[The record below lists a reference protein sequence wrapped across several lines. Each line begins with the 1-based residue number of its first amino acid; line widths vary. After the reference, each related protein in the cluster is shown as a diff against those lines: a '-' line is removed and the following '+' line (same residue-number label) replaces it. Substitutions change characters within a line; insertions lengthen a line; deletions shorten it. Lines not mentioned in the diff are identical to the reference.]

1 MCGRFERHS
10 ALSEFSKIVAGLVA
24 EGIDPLPPSY
34 NIAPSQVALVVRH
47 QTGAHRVDLLTW
59 GLVPGW
65 MKEPGKI
72 RPINARAETIY
83 QKPMFRDAF
92 RHQRCLVL
100 CDGYY
105 EWKKLANG
113 RKQPYHLG
121 RTDGSPFVMA
131 GLWSDNTHAVSEGIQ
146 TFCVITTPASG
157 EAATIH
163 HRMPVIL
170 PRGAQTQ
177 WLDPSVSKTE
187 QVQELLLNGDVDLSV
202 YPVSTFVNSPAN
214 NSAKCAIRL
223 AESVTGAN

>member
-34 NIAPSQVALVVRH
+34 NIAPSQAALVVRH

-72 RPINARAETIY
+72 RPINARAETIH

-131 GLWSDNTHAVSEGIQ
+131 GLWSDNAHAASEGIQ

-163 HRMPVIL
+163 HRI
-170 PRGAQTQ
+170 PRAAQTQ

-223 AESVTGAN
+223 AESATGAN